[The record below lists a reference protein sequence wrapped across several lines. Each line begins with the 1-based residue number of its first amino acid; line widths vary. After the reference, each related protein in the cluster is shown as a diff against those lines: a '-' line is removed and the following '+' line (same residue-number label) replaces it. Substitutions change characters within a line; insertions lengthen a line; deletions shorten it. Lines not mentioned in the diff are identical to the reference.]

1 MASITR
7 TAAAVAKEIQ
17 FRTAKMLLHKS
28 FGVKVE
34 KRDRLRSATVR
45 ST

>member
-17 FRTAKMLLHKS
+17 CRTAKMLLHKS
-28 FGVKVE
+28 FGVKAMLSTY
-34 KRDRLRSATVR
+34 LRELR
-45 ST
+45 